1 MNARASL
8 ALLIPLVLLAPPA
21 GAQAP
26 PAEPPAGQPA
36 PALAGQDRMAALKQS
51 IQASMAGV
59 RHYEWVETTAVSIKG
74 EQKSS
79 KQSRCFYNADG
90 KVQKVPMGDAPAP
103 TKEKRGVRGRVVEN
117 KKEEISDSMKSAIAL
132 VKEYVPM
139 DPARIQAAKDKGK
152 VTVSEP
158 DAQGRVKMVIS
169 DYLKPGDSLT
179 VALEVPANRLAGLA
193 VSSYTD
199 KEKDAVLM
207 NTTFAALADG
217 TTYPARIVL
226 DVKSQNLS
234 VAITNG
240 DYKKTSS

>member
-1 MNARASL
+1 
-8 ALLIPLVLLAPPA
+8 LIPLVLLAPPA

-26 PAEPPAGQPA
+26 PAQPPAGQS
-36 PALAGQDRMAALKQS
+36 PALAGQDRVSALKQS
-51 IQASMAGV
+51 IQTSMAGV
-59 RHYEWVETTAVSIKG
+59 RHYEWVETTAVSMKG

-79 KQSRCFYNADG
+79 KQNRCFYGADG

-103 TKEKRGVRGRVVEN
+103 TKEKRGVRGRIVEN

-139 DPARIQAAKDKGK
+139 DPARVQAAKDNGK
-152 VTVSEP
+152 VLVSEP
-158 DAQGRVKMVIS
+158 DAQGKVKMVIN
-169 DYLKPGDSLT
+169 DYLKAGDSLT
-179 VALEVPANRLAGLA
+179 VALEVPANRLAGLT

-207 NTTFAALADG
+207 NATFAALADG
-217 TTYPARIVL
+217 TTYPAKIVL

-234 VAITNG
+234 VAITNSG
-240 DYKKTSS
+240 YKKTS